1 MSIEEKKLLM
11 DVLNAI
17 KGIKFHLGE
26 TRNFNIYRQN
36 LTIRRAVE
44 RELEIIGEAIN
55 NLLKLNPDIQISNA
69 RFIVDLRNKV
79 IHAYD
84 SVNDTII
91 WKVIVKDIPL
101 LENEVE
107 GLLKD

>member
-1 MSIEEKKLLM
+1 MTIEEKKLLS

-17 KGIKFHLGE
+17 EGIRLHLGN
-26 TRNFNIYRQN
+26 TRNFNVYKQN
-36 LTIRRAVE
+36 LTIRRAIE

-55 NLLKLNPDIQISNA
+55 NLLKLNSDIKISNA

-101 LENEVE
+101 LENEVKE
-107 GLLKD
+107 LIKD